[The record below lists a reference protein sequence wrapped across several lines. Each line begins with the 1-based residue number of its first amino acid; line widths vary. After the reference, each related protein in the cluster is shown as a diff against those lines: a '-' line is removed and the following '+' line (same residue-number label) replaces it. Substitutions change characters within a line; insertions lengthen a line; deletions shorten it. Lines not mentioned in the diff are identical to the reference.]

1 MKSIKN
7 WLINHSFPLLA
18 FFIWRTILGLFAFF
32 LAKNNFPLHPTFPYY
47 LSELA
52 HKYPRSLSTFAF
64 FDGIHYLRIAEH
76 GYVDTGTQAFFP
88 LYPLIIRFF
97 HNLTGLNYLNS
108 ALTLSASYMFLATLL
123 IWHTFNK
130 KTAKKIILLLLTFPT
145 SFFFASVYTES
156 LFLFFLSLWL
166 YTLKNSDLINAR
178 EGGTLPSKGSVP
190 SAIRSAHLDLTKL
203 ALISACA
210 SATRITGLALSLATT
225 YLIWRAQNKVR
236 NLMCTQSH
244 ERYVTY
250 FGSAAKFVSSIIRNL
265 FLTTLSFSGF
275 IIYSLYLYFKF
286 HDPLMFLHVQSMFG
300 AHRSTHLI
308 FPLQTLWRYLKI
320 IITATPTTILYW
332 RALFEFLVFIWGLYL
347 LYKLYLL
354 GKNHSQR
361 YKLPATS
368 YCIISLI
375 MLSLSSFTGTLSSM
389 PRYFVVIL
397 PLFYAWTK
405 LYRSRLVFYLTLL
418 LLASLQLVTFLLFA
432 TGNFIA

>member
-7 WLINHSFPLLA
+7 WLINHSFPILA

-76 GYVDTGTQAFFP
+76 GYVDTGIQAFFP

-108 ALTLSASYMFLATLL
+108 ALTLSANYMLLATLL

-156 LFLFFLSLWL
+156 LFIFLVSLWM
-166 YTLKNSDLINAR
+166 YFFTRSDLNRNFRGATSKRVSLQAR
-178 EGGTLPSKGSVP
+178 
-190 SAIRSAHLDLTKL
+190 RSDLVKL

-210 SATRITGLALSLATT
+210 SATRITGLALSL
-225 YLIWRAQNKVR
+225 
-236 NLMCTQSH
+236 
-244 ERYVTY
+244 VT
-250 FGSAAKFVSSIIRNL
+250 I
-265 FLTTLSFSGF
+265 
-275 IIYSLYLYFKF
+275 YLYFTTFKF
-286 HDPLMFLHVQSMFG
+286 SLKLKSMLHATCYMLLSSFGIISYMFYLWHKFNDPLMFLHVQSMFG
-300 AHRSTHLI
+300 AHRATHLMI
-308 FPLQTLWRYLKI
+308 PLQTLWRYLKI
-320 IITATPTTILYW
+320 IITATPTTLLYW
-332 RALFEFLVFIWGLYL
+332 RALFELLVFIWGLYL

-354 GKNHSQR
+354 EKNHSPR
-361 YKLPATS
+361 YKLHATS

-397 PLFYAWTK
+397 PLFYAWAK
-405 LYRSRLVFYLTLL
+405 LYRSSLVFYLTLL
-418 LLASLQLVTFLLFA
+418 LVTSLQLVAFYFFA
-432 TGNFIA
+432 TGTFVA